1 MAKQLPIE
9 IFMPPN
15 ILKAK
20 AGNSV
25 GGIDMAAIQR
35 AEMAMESLKTE
46 FNDWVG
52 ADVAHL
58 GEIRDRFATN
68 PDQDAREELFRIA
81 HDLKGQATT
90 FEYPMIA
97 RMASSLTRLFDG
109 TKPSETIPLGLVDA
123 HIAAIRIVFRDKIK
137 TATDRISIV
146 VAEELEARVTE
157 ALLTAQAG

>member
-1 MAKQLPIE
+1 MSKQLPIE

-20 AGNSV
+20 VGSAA
-25 GGIDMAAIQR
+25 GGIDMAAIRR
-35 AEMAMESLKTE
+35 AEMAMETLKTE

-52 ADVAHL
+52 ADVMRL
-58 GEIRDRFATN
+58 GECRDRFAKN
-68 PDQDAREELFRIA
+68 ADSEARDKLFRLA

-109 TKPSETIPLGLVDA
+109 TKPSDAIPLGLVDA
-123 HIAAIRIVFRDKIK
+123 HVAAIRIVFRDKVK
-137 TATDRISIV
+137 TTTDPISIA

-157 ALLTAQAG
+157 ALLTNPTD